1 MDRPEDQLTYLD
13 REGLEEYRRRD
24 ERVISIEKQIPLG
37 ASEAWHAWFTTIWEG
52 QTGPVIVNP
61 GEGPGRIGSVRT
73 VRVAGLTERIVG
85 AGVPSS
91 STSHDAVPSIS
102 YTLEHFAVSS
112 YLGFVR
118 FVPVGPDA
126 RTTRV
131 IWNVKW
137 TPSMAGR
144 LLFLGGR
151 MLAGVLKPTIRQ
163 MIRELE
169 RSGPES

>member
-1 MDRPEDQLTYLD
+1 MDRPADQLTYLD
-13 REGLEEYRRRD
+13 PEGLEEYRRRD
-24 ERVISIEKQIPLG
+24 ERVISIEQQIPLG

-52 QTGPVIVNP
+52 QTGPVIVDP

-91 STSHDAVPSIS
+91 STSQDAVPSIS

-118 FVPVGPDA
+118 FVPAGDA

-137 TPSMAGR
+137 TPSLAGR

-151 MLAGVLKPTIRQ
+151 VLAGLLKPTIRR

-169 RSGPES
+169 RSVPDS